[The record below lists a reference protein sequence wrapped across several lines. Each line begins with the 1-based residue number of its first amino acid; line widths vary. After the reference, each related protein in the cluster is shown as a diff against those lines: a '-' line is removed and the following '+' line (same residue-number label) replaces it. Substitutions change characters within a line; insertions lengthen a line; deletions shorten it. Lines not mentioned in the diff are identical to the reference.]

1 LAHFVFWYCAQR
13 LLVGLFRDY
22 EAYVLGLGTG
32 QCFHLAMALAGVV
45 LQITLR
51 GESPPKATG
60 AHGVPRTET
69 GPASIGVWRV
79 AALTLPEHI

>member
-1 LAHFVFWYCAQR
+1 M
-13 LLVGLFRDY
+13 GLFRDY

-60 AHGVPRTET
+60 AHGAHGVPRTET

-79 AALTLPEHI
+79 AALALLEHI